1 MKKPVRILS
10 ALAAAALLAGFSL
23 PASAQTRAN
32 FSAIDRDGNGVV
44 TQQELDRY
52 RAQRPGAGR
61 NALSLKQMDADRNG
75 TISRAEYANAHKNRV
90 RPGPR
95 KGAMLGQGQGQGIG
109 RGAAVDAPAPQPG
122 VGMGAGQGM
131 GQGMGQGQGMGMGQG
146 RGMGRGQGMGPG
158 AGQGMGQGQGMA
170 AGQGMG
176 RGMNRP
182 DFADFDTNRDG
193 SISQDELNQYRSDKL
208 EQRAKEGRM
217 MRNASKA
224 QAFGD
229 MDTNKDGKI
238 DATEFSNHQM
248 QQPRGR
254 NR

>member
-90 RPGPR
+90 RPGQR
-95 KGAMLGQGQGQGIG
+95 KGAMLGQGQGQGMG
-109 RGAAVDAPAPQPG
+109 RGAAADAPAPQPG
-122 VGMGAGQGM
+122 V
-131 GQGMGQGQGMGMGQG
+131 
-146 RGMGRGQGMGPG
+146 
-158 AGQGMGQGQGMA
+158 GMA

>member
-90 RPGPR
+90 RPGQR
-95 KGAMLGQGQGQGIG
+95 KGAMLGQGQGQGMG
-109 RGAAVDAPAPQPG
+109 RGAAADAPAPQPG
-122 VGMGAGQGM
+122 VGMG
-131 GQGMGQGQGMGMGQG
+131 
-146 RGMGRGQGMGPG
+146 
-158 AGQGMGQGQGMA
+158 

-182 DFADFDTNRDG
+182 DFADFDTNCDG

>member
-1 MKKPVRILS
+1 MKKSVRILS

-90 RPGPR
+90 RPGQR
-95 KGAMLGQGQGQGIG
+95 KGAMLGQGQGQGMG
-109 RGAAVDAPAPQPG
+109 RGAAADAPAPQPG
-122 VGMGAGQGM
+122 VGMG
-131 GQGMGQGQGMGMGQG
+131 
-146 RGMGRGQGMGPG
+146 
-158 AGQGMGQGQGMA
+158 

>member
-90 RPGPR
+90 RPGQR
-95 KGAMLGQGQGQGIG
+95 KGAMLGQGQGQGMG
-109 RGAAVDAPAPQPG
+109 RGAAADAPAPQPG

-131 GQGMGQGQGMGMGQG
+131 GQGQGMGMGQG
-146 RGMGRGQGMGPG
+146 RGMGR
-158 AGQGMGQGQGMA
+158 GQGMA

>member
-90 RPGPR
+90 RPGQR

-109 RGAAVDAPAPQPG
+109 RGAAADAPAPQPG
-122 VGMGAGQGM
+122 VGMGA
-131 GQGMGQGQGMGMGQG
+131 
-146 RGMGRGQGMGPG
+146 GQGMGPG

>member
-90 RPGPR
+90 RPGQR
-95 KGAMLGQGQGQGIG
+95 KGAMLGQGQGQGMG
-109 RGAAVDAPAPQPG
+109 RGAAADAPAPQPG
-122 VGMGAGQGM
+122 VGMG
-131 GQGMGQGQGMGMGQG
+131 
-146 RGMGRGQGMGPG
+146 
-158 AGQGMGQGQGMA
+158 

>member
-90 RPGPR
+90 RPGQR
-95 KGAMLGQGQGQGIG
+95 KGAMLGQGQGQGMG
-109 RGAAVDAPAPQPG
+109 RGAAADAPAPQPG
-122 VGMGAGQGM
+122 VGMGA
-131 GQGMGQGQGMGMGQG
+131 
-146 RGMGRGQGMGPG
+146 GQGMGPG

>member
-90 RPGPR
+90 RPGQR
-95 KGAMLGQGQGQGIG
+95 KGAMLGQGQGQGMG
-109 RGAAVDAPAPQPG
+109 RGAAADAPAPQPG

-131 GQGMGQGQGMGMGQG
+131 GQGQGMGMGQG
-146 RGMGRGQGMGPG
+146 R
-158 AGQGMGQGQGMA
+158 GMGQGQGMA

>member
-1 MKKPVRILS
+1 
-10 ALAAAALLAGFSL
+10 
-23 PASAQTRAN
+23 
-32 FSAIDRDGNGVV
+32 
-44 TQQELDRY
+44 
-52 RAQRPGAGR
+52 
-61 NALSLKQMDADRNG
+61 
-75 TISRAEYANAHKNRV
+75 
-90 RPGPR
+90 
-95 KGAMLGQGQGQGIG
+95 
-109 RGAAVDAPAPQPG
+109 
-122 VGMGAGQGM
+122 
-131 GQGMGQGQGMGMGQG
+131 
-146 RGMGRGQGMGPG
+146 
-158 AGQGMGQGQGMA
+158 MA

>member
-1 MKKPVRILS
+1 MKKSVRILS

-61 NALSLKQMDADRNG
+61 NALSLKQMDTDRNG

-90 RPGPR
+90 RPGQR
-95 KGAMLGQGQGQGIG
+95 KGAMLGQGQGQGMG
-109 RGAAVDAPAPQPG
+109 RGAAADAPAPQPG
-122 VGMGAGQGM
+122 VGMG
-131 GQGMGQGQGMGMGQG
+131 
-146 RGMGRGQGMGPG
+146 
-158 AGQGMGQGQGMA
+158 

>member
-90 RPGPR
+90 RPGQR

-109 RGAAVDAPAPQPG
+109 RGAAADAPAPQPG

-131 GQGMGQGQGMGMGQG
+131 GQGQGMGMGQG
-146 RGMGRGQGMGPG
+146 RGMGR
-158 AGQGMGQGQGMA
+158 GQGMA

>member
-90 RPGPR
+90 RPGQR

-131 GQGMGQGQGMGMGQG
+131 GQGQGMGMGQG
-146 RGMGRGQGMGPG
+146 R
-158 AGQGMGQGQGMA
+158 GMGQGQGMA

-248 QQPRGR
+248 
-254 NR
+254 

>member
-90 RPGPR
+90 RPGQR

-109 RGAAVDAPAPQPG
+109 RGAAADAPAPQPG

-131 GQGMGQGQGMGMGQG
+131 GQGQGMGMDQG

-193 SISQDELNQYRSDKL
+193 SISQDELNQYRSGKL

>member
-61 NALSLKQMDADRNG
+61 NALSLKQMDTDRNG

-90 RPGPR
+90 RPGQR
-95 KGAMLGQGQGQGIG
+95 KGAMLGQGQGQGMG
-109 RGAAVDAPAPQPG
+109 RGAAADAPAPQPG

-131 GQGMGQGQGMGMGQG
+131 GQGQGMGMDQG
-146 RGMGRGQGMGPG
+146 RGMGR
-158 AGQGMGQGQGMA
+158 
-170 AGQGMG
+170 GQGMG

>member
-90 RPGPR
+90 RPGQR

-131 GQGMGQGQGMGMGQG
+131 GQGQGMGMGQG
-146 RGMGRGQGMGPG
+146 RGMGR
-158 AGQGMGQGQGMA
+158 GQGMA

>member
-1 MKKPVRILS
+1 MKKSVRILS

-61 NALSLKQMDADRNG
+61 NALSLKQMDTDRNG

-90 RPGPR
+90 RPGQR
-95 KGAMLGQGQGQGIG
+95 KGAMLGQGQGQGMG
-109 RGAAVDAPAPQPG
+109 RGAAADAPAPQPG
-122 VGMGAGQGM
+122 VGMGA
-131 GQGMGQGQGMGMGQG
+131 
-146 RGMGRGQGMGPG
+146 GQGMGPG

>member
-90 RPGPR
+90 RPGQR

-109 RGAAVDAPAPQPG
+109 RGAAADAPAPQPG

-131 GQGMGQGQGMGMGQG
+131 GQGQGMGMDQG

-217 MRNASKA
+217 MRYASMA

-229 MDTNKDGKI
+229 KKRNKDGKI
-238 DATEFSNHQM
+238 DATEFGNHQM

>member
-90 RPGPR
+90 RPGQR

-109 RGAAVDAPAPQPG
+109 RGAAADAPAPQPG

-131 GQGMGQGQGMGMGQG
+131 GQGQGMGMGQG
-146 RGMGRGQGMGPG
+146 RGMGR
-158 AGQGMGQGQGMA
+158 GQGMA

-238 DATEFSNHQM
+238 DATELSNHQM